1 MAILADGVGNT
12 RQEPKNKLYS
22 HLDYLRV
29 RRDEMSK
36 DDFELLLDF
45 IVKRHCEHEDI
56 PWSPGAGAVWYN
68 HKITGA
74 YGVVGGFSINE
85 KGLYSAMIDLPGE
98 YFEQTNPSDQWHL
111 LVGLY
116 YRFNVKC
123 SRIDLAIDDPEYYVI
138 PIDEM
143 REAYARGQNF
153 RFRNHKYVM
162 SSSGLGDCDETDY
175 FGSRNSGKM
184 VRTYDHEGECHR
196 FEVEF
201 KRGFAQPVFEEILFL
216 KREDAISDEGIAF
229 STQKGISASDS
240 QMSVYVQ
247 KAMSAIALGAID
259 FRDRGNR
266 EDKSRVGVR
275 DSVRLD
281 FWQEFI
287 DRVAGY
293 IYRVQ
298 VVKPVR
304 TLEKTL
310 EWVKRQC
317 SGTLAM
323 FKEGMGR
330 EGFYAWVWKLVG
342 FGEERMSQEQRM
354 WAAEIRE
361 KPRLVG
367 VGPGA
372 II

>member
-1 MAILADGVGNT
+1 MAILTDGVGNT
-12 RQEPKNKLYS
+12 RHEPKTKLYS

-29 RRDEMSK
+29 RRDEMSM
-36 DDFELLLDF
+36 DDFLLLLDF
-45 IVKRHCEHEDI
+45 IVKRHSQVMDV
-56 PWSPGAGAVWYN
+56 PWSPGAGAVWYQ
-68 HKITGA
+68 HKIVGA
-74 YGVVGGFSINE
+74 YGVRGGFSYHE
-85 KGLYSAMIDLPGE
+85 EGYVSCMIDLPGE
-98 YFEQTNPSDQWHL
+98 YFEQLNPVDQWHL
-111 LVGLY
+111 ITGLGH
-116 YRFNVKC
+116 RFKVRC
-123 SRIDLAIDDPEYYVI
+123 SRIDLAIDDPDYHVI

-143 REAYARGQNF
+143 REAYGRGQNF

-162 SSSGLGDCDETDY
+162 SSSGIGDCDETDY

-201 KRGFAQPVFEEILFL
+201 KRGFAQPVFENILFL
-216 KREDAISDEGIAF
+216 KREDAISAEGIAF
-229 STQKGISASDS
+229 STQKGLSANDS
-240 QMSVYVQ
+240 QMSIYVQ
-247 KAMSAIALGAID
+247 RTMSAIALGAID

-266 EDKSRVGVR
+266 RDKSRVGVR
-275 DSVRLD
+275 DSIRLD

-287 DRVAGY
+287 DKVAGY

-298 VVKPVR
+298 VIKPVR

-323 FKEGMGR
+323 FRDGLGR
-330 EGFYAWVWKLVG
+330 HGFSLWMRELIELGDKK
-342 FGEERMSQEQRM
+342 MNQEQSI
-354 WAAEIRE
+354 WAAEMKE

-367 VGPGA
+367 
-372 II
+372 IT